1 MITRVDR
8 GEAAMTWAEIG
19 KALGYSDPVKARK
32 SAYMIYKGAMAKIR
46 KRPAS
51 IAKLRELVELRNRQ
65 APSPTPFP
73 EW

>member
-19 KALGYSDPVKARK
+19 NALGYSDPVQARK

-51 IAKLRELVELRNRQ
+51 IAKLRELVDMRNREIP
-65 APSPTPFP
+65 APTPLP